1 MPLLAG
7 LNATLGQRLGSA
19 AAASVVPFAVALAT
33 ALAVMIITGTAG
45 ALTRVPGQPPVL
57 FLAGFLM
64 VF

>member
-1 MPLLAG
+1 MV
-7 LNATLGQRLGSA
+7 S
-19 AAASVVPFAVALAT
+19 FAVALAK
-33 ALAVMIITGTAG
+33 ALAVMMITGTAG